1 MHKLSME
8 LYHICIKNI
17 HNHYKNNNKNVLD
30 FNISPDTYWLLFYV
44 YSQDN
49 LEWLELPTPTILAP
63 VYRGYAFG
71 YAIEG
76 FFATDKNK
84 AFLNDI
90 SERIRKT
97 ILNAGAYEIKRIYFN
112 PFTQISINSIL
123 FKYKIYNL
131 RDDLNPYLESLTKKY
146 QEKEKNKEYQEKV
159 FAFFGNETDDAV
171 FDFMRFKAYAF
182 VNENGKEAFTYD
194 YMEKIGELAYDII
207 GSKKGWSTIKAKAKS
222 IYNWVIENYEPPRW
236 NYQRKTKDDKEL
248 LMTRRENII
257 KINKLRAIDKKKKV
271 EQAIESL
278 KFLNERISVRKVAE
292 YAKISTKTAQKY
304 LKELKEEGLI

>member
-1 MHKLSME
+1 MHKLSRE
-8 LYHICIKNI
+8 LYQISIKFI
-17 HNHYKNNNKNVLD
+17 YYKYKNPYKNVREQIKP
-30 FNISPDTYWLLFYV
+30 NTYWLLFYV

-63 VYRGYAFG
+63 IYRGYAFG
-71 YAIEG
+71 YALEG

-112 PFTQISINSIL
+112 PFYSINKNSIL
-123 FKYKIYNL
+123 FKYKVYNL
-131 RDDLNPYLESLTKKY
+131 RDDLSPFLESLTKKH

-159 FAFFGNETDDAV
+159 FSFFANETDDAV

-222 IYNWVIENYEPPRW
+222 IYNWVMENYEPPRW

-248 LMTRRENII
+248 LMTRREHII

-292 YAKISTKTAQKY
+292 YANISTKTAQKY
-304 LKELKEEGLI
+304 LKELKEEGVI